1 MRKIL
6 FSLVA
11 LFCATVCFAQG
22 SMLAT
27 LKHEETITTFYG
39 ARALKDAYAAA
50 THGDVI
56 TLSSGSFTAT
66 DIEKAI
72 TIRGAGMGI
81 DTTKVVEPTVISGD
95 FKINIT
101 EETSAKF
108 VLEGIYSNNT
118 ISYDILK
125 NAMFLKCRFKNIIN
139 YTNGSKLE
147 NATFMHCRIA
157 EWLYLSTDCSATC
170 INCAIYYPYSYN
182 NSTSNF
188 EFLNCIIHSFSNC
201 NIDVASSIFRNSII
215 ISEDNIGRLNS
226 SNTCYNSVAIAIDTF
241 FENITNSTNKIAAY
255 TDIFKTYTGSEF
267 AKLDNETFELT
278 ESAKTKYLGSDGTEV
293 GIYGGSYPFDS
304 TPTNP
309 QITKC
314 AVASKSTA
322 DGKLSV
328 DIQVSAGE

>member
-1 MRKIL
+1 
-6 FSLVA
+6 
-11 LFCATVCFAQG
+11 
-22 SMLAT
+22 MLAT

-95 FKINIT
+95 FTINIT

-118 ISYDILK
+118 IRYVILK
-125 NAMFLKCRFKNIIN
+125 NAMFLKCRLKTLSFG
-139 YTNGSKLE
+139 TTGSPLE

-157 EWLYLSTDCSATC
+157 EGLSLSDNASATC
-170 INCAIYYPYSYN
+170 VNCAIYYPYCSSR
-182 NSTSNF
+182 STSNF
-188 EFLNCIIHSFSNC
+188 DFLNCVIRDVPGPHSLC
-201 NIDVASSIFRNSII
+201 VYSSIFRNCVII
-215 ISEDNIGRLNS
+215 CDWFKMDS
-226 SNTCYNSVAIAIDTF
+226 SNTCYNNLGIVNDVY
-241 FENITNSTNKIAAY
+241 FEDITNSTNKIAAY
-255 TDIFKTYTGSEF
+255 SDVFETYTGSEF

>member
-1 MRKIL
+1 
-6 FSLVA
+6 
-11 LFCATVCFAQG
+11 
-22 SMLAT
+22 MLAT

-125 NAMFLKCRFKNIIN
+125 NAMFLKCRLKAITG
-139 YTNGSKLE
+139 TNNAKLE

-157 EWLYLSTDCSATC
+157 ELLQLFSDCSATC
-170 INCAIYYPYSYN
+170 VNCAIYYPISVN
-182 NSTSNF
+182 SSTSNF
-188 EFLNCIIHSFSNC
+188 EFLNCVLC
-201 NIDVASSIFRNSII
+201 NPYGKGPQIKSSILRNSII
-215 ISEDNIGRLNS
+215 ICGWSIDS
-226 SNTCYNSVAIAIDTF
+226 SCSCYYNVAIDNSEF
-241 FENITNSTNKIAAY
+241 FKGIPNSTNNYGDY
-255 TDIFKTYTGSEF
+255 TDLFKTWIGTPF
-267 AKLDNETFELT
+267 AEIDNETFELT
-278 ESAKTKYLGSDGTEV
+278 EEAKTKYLGSDGTEV